1 MKGVGLAC
9 LNNPL
14 LQCLTAF
21 RCLPPCPAG
30 DRSAGGGDNCAV
42 LPAIPLC
49 PHFRNTQPLRMLQ
62 SRRCEKSLRG
72 TMSMA
77 TESSTTQSSSR
88 WAQALKQLIETML
101 CSRGKCATASQWFV
115 IPAPRG
121 CMPCGCMVCFLRAPA
136 CVALPLDRINAFH
149 CDMPADQSACN
160 SFHRVL
166 LLCIHPAALLHNCC
180 TTRAPAPCLCTNTRQ
195 MLRENDPQLQSTSA
209 QLKRMCIPVCRV
221 ADAAT
226 PCPSSHLGCVRTT
239 PPQVTAMQLRHPVKA
254 HMSHMPWPAEMLSS
268 RPL

>member
-1 MKGVGLAC
+1 M
-9 LNNPL
+9 
-14 LQCLTAF
+14 
-21 RCLPPCPAG
+21 
-30 DRSAGGGDNCAV
+30 
-42 LPAIPLC
+42 
-49 PHFRNTQPLRMLQ
+49 
-62 SRRCEKSLRG
+62 RG

-88 WAQALKQLIETML
+88 WAQALTQLIETLL

-166 LLCIHPAALLHNCC
+166 LLCMHPAALLHNSC

-268 RPL
+268 RPLQAHANFSPQLLIAVHLVPYSQPNAKCPPSVQMLRENDSQLRRASETLKRGELALDPVVHK